1 MDESAP
7 FEDEVL
13 LVLNAD
19 GTAVFS
25 SASDGED
32 SKCTWEETGDGLK
45 LKGDAKMTFTDDGDG
60 LITDEIAQATELLG
74 ELRDRS
80 DLQRMTDRIA
90 AMIG

>member
-1 MDESAP
+1 MSLMDESAP

-32 SKCTWEETGDGLK
+32 SKRTWEETGDGLK

-60 LITDEIAQATELLG
+60 LKSKILGVELHF
-74 ELRDRS
+74 EKVS
-80 DLQRMTDRIA
+80 
-90 AMIG
+90 